1 MLDLEPLC
9 FFGQITR
16 KAKKRGLKSFL
27 KKMKEV
33 VDSRMISYIVFNP
46 DGDFVHSNGNV
57 LRQSAS
63 SI

>member
-1 MLDLEPLC
+1 MV
-9 FFGQITR
+9 
-16 KAKKRGLKSFL
+16 AKIFL
-27 KKMKEV
+27 KKLKEV
-33 VDSRMISYIVFNP
+33 VDSRMISYNVFNP